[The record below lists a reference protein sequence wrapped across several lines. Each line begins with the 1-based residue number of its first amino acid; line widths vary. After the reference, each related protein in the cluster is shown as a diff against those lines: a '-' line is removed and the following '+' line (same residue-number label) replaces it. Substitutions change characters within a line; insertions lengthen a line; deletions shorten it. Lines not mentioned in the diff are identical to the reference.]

1 MSNYD
6 WIAPLKPEQWIKN
19 KSWLINRCLF
29 LLFLKE
35 RNNERFYGGDYDMED
50 FTGDMPKVKTENS
63 FSDELRLIEEL
74 HPEQMKV
81 AFDIWIDADV
91 NGQIPFVEVK

>member
-1 MSNYD
+1 
-6 WIAPLKPEQWIKN
+6 
-19 KSWLINRCLF
+19 
-29 LLFLKE
+29 
-35 RNNERFYGGDYDMED
+35 MED